1 MTSSVDFAHEY
12 LSDEVAMIHAMFSRQ
27 GAYARYKDF
36 LEERG
41 MLEKWYEFE
50 SENQEK
56 ALRKWC
62 EANLIKIND

>member
-1 MTSSVDFAHEY
+1 
-12 LSDEVAMIHAMFSRQ
+12 MIHAMFSRQ